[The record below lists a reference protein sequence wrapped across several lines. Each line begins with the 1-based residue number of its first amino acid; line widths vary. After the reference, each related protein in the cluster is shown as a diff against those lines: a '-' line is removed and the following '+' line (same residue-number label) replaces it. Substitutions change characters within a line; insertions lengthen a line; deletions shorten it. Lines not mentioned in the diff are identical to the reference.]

1 MVDGELCEA
10 DRVLPNGRTDYNID
24 NCGDYDIFRYTCGET
39 TEFPTSDP
47 SSEPS
52 KKPSMDPSS
61 EPSSN
66 PSKDPSSEP
75 SSNPSMDPSSEPSSE
90 PTMDPSSNPSFTTTA
105 PEDEM
110 MSSSGSGSWQVGAF
124 GECSNSCGGGYQVR
138 DVTCSTGMYS
148 DCTDEMPWPYQECNT
163 DECLGPCAETM
174 NDGQG
179 LIDFLADLG
188 YPPFECAQVTDNCDF
203 EQIRNLCAESCCLED
218 NQVQL
223 NF

>member
-163 DECLGPCAETM
+163 DECLGPCAET
-174 NDGQG
+174 
-179 LIDFLADLG
+179 
-188 YPPFECAQVTDNCDF
+188 
-203 EQIRNLCAESCCLED
+203 
-218 NQVQL
+218 
-223 NF
+223 